1 MFKKFLGLDSTPS
14 TPRIGRIELPDVGG
28 EDAGVCE
35 GPSSPRSPLSPWR
48 RASTPQPDNLRP
60 WHRSSTPQP
69 TSPSPVCG
77 VPTSRS
83 DSLKATRRFSA
94 PKVERKLS
102 QSSRSSTPQPGSSR
116 ATERASSPDVA
127 KPPLKGILKRP
138 PLPQPVTLHWQLL
151 PHDPSRSKK
160 LIYFDVA
167 QDVSFIRDHSNM
179 PPLALKASDME
190 KPAAEIPLNE
200 MSIRCTQL
208 PHWDIHVSRSGP
220 SGVRCLDVYRAIFE
234 TFHPP
239 LTDAERELYL
249 PAERRTRCEEQF
261 RKRCK
266 ASPGLYD
273 YELRLG
279 MRRVDLLEG
288 RTIFMGL
295 RRPMDTDDKPDRYWV
310 LELGLPKASR
320 RGRG

>member
-28 EDAGVCE
+28 EDAGVWYVSTPETSKTITQNWPSESE

-127 KPPLKGILKRP
+127 KPPLKGILKRRTFESA
-138 PLPQPVTLHWQLL
+138 V
-151 PHDPSRSKK
+151 R
-160 LIYFDVA
+160 
-167 QDVSFIRDHSNM
+167 
-179 PPLALKASDME
+179 
-190 KPAAEIPLNE
+190 PAG
-200 MSIRCTQL
+200 
-208 PHWDIHVSRSGP
+208 D
-220 SGVRCLDVYRAIFE
+220 
-234 TFHPP
+234 P
-239 LTDAERELYL
+239 LTGHSL
-249 PAERRTRCEEQF
+249 
-261 RKRCK
+261 
-266 ASPGLYD
+266 
-273 YELRLG
+273 
-279 MRRVDLLEG
+279 
-288 RTIFMGL
+288 
-295 RRPMDTDDKPDRYWV
+295 
-310 LELGLPKASR
+310 
-320 RGRG
+320 